1 MREKATWK
9 RGENTKTEIKAG
21 NQLKSPESLI
31 NVKEKWVEILQ
42 MLKVKLFKTRTR
54 DKRICNNQ
62 MFEEG
67 EGGFFGNTANKKE
80 QKATVPSIDRFV
92 TFWGGTWED
101 DTKTPKRKWMQTVA
115 NRIKDKVTQV
125 KDMTVDMGKL
135 KHILKKRK
143 NWSAPGIDGIQNF

>member
-1 MREKATWK
+1 MQKKATWK

-62 MFEEG
+62 MFEED

-80 QKATVPSIDRFV
+80 
-92 TFWGGTWED
+92 
-101 DTKTPKRKWMQTVA
+101 
-115 NRIKDKVTQV
+115 
-125 KDMTVDMGKL
+125 
-135 KHILKKRK
+135 
-143 NWSAPGIDGIQNF
+143 